1 MIKQSIGLIE
11 TVGLSAAIAAADTA
25 VKSANVTLIGYEL
38 SKGGGMVV
46 VKILG
51 EVGAVNAAIAAA
63 SIAATK
69 VGKVYATKVIARVA
83 EGIDLIVNSQ
93 DTKIQK
99 QEPEA
104 IKTETASPETASP
117 ETVKVDKLESI
128 EVIVTTEEKEVKP
141 IPDNT
146 VIQTQI
152 PVTKAEEDKKIVSK
166 NVKEKPKSPPK
177 GKK

>member
-99 QEPEA
+99 QESEA
-104 IKTETASPETASP
+104 IKTEIASP

>member
-104 IKTETASPETASP
+104 IKTETASPET
-117 ETVKVDKLESI
+117 VKVDKLESI

-166 NVKEKPKSPPK
+166 NVKEKSKSPPK

>member
-104 IKTETASPETASP
+104 IKTETASPET
-117 ETVKVDKLESI
+117 VKVDKLESI
-128 EVIVTTEEKEVKP
+128 EVIVTTEEKEIKP

-152 PVTKAEEDKKIVSK
+152 PLTKAEESKKIVSK

>member
-104 IKTETASPETASP
+104 IKTETASPET
-117 ETVKVDKLESI
+117 VKVDKLESI
-128 EVIVTTEEKEVKP
+128 EVVVTTEEKEIKP

-146 VIQTQI
+146 VIQMQI